1 MARSIEEI
9 YQSMTDDQKKRARS
23 LKSPEE
29 VLAFAREEG
38 FELTDEQLESVAG
51 GWDVCPHFNDPDRD
65 TEAS

>member
-1 MARSIEEI
+1 MASSMEDI
-9 YQSMTDDQKKRARS
+9 YQSMTEGQKTRVQS

-51 GWDVCPHFNDPDRD
+51 GAFWDPDYPV
-65 TEAS
+65 S